1 MDIENFRDFQTQV
14 QPFNTAL
21 LFPRIG
27 LNSVSN
33 YSTTKENSIEKQLD
47 NLFPEQKHEDK
58 TIKRTKELLGN
69 LANKFSD
76 DEAQTIATEIEY
88 LCETWLDTYERTI
101 FKGKTLNELLNI
113 V

>member
-1 MDIENFRDFQTQV
+1 MDTYNFNNLQPHI

-27 LNSVSN
+27 LNTNLN

-76 DEAQTIATEIEY
+76 DEVQTIATEIQY